1 MRMGR
6 FVQVSVLALLG
17 MVAALGLCEKAYA
30 QCGLPE
36 LVKGAERYNQLVCK
50 ASSASRAGNNTKALD
65 LLLEASKQPVLE
77 SPNIRL
83 FGAIAKSYA
92 KLGRFDE
99 ADQYVKYD
107 DLSILW
113 MIGIVRCQ
121 AASDSTDEHLF
132 QDGKALTGDDAKHMA
147 TVLCGPVFDEFSYF
161 RDRHAESFVPAAKA
175 ILQHSSLRKEIND
188 VRHGQEQS
196 RH

>member
-1 MRMGR
+1 MER
-6 FVQVSVLALLG
+6 FFHISVLALLG
-17 MVAALGLCEKAYA
+17 VAAALGLCERAYA

-36 LVKGAERYNQLVCK
+36 LVKGAARYNELVCK

-77 SPNIRL
+77 SPNLRL

-92 KLGRFDE
+92 KQGRFDE
-99 ADQYVKYD
+99 AAQYLKYD

-121 AASDSTDEHLF
+121 AASDSTDEDLF

-147 TVLCGPVFDEFSYF
+147 TVLCGPVFDEYSYF
-161 RDRHAESFVPAAKA
+161 RDRHVESFVPAAKA
-175 ILQHSSLRKEIND
+175 ILQHASLRKEIDEARNAQ
-188 VRHGQEQS
+188 GQS